1 MLVGFVTTKIFYQRV
16 AHWRGKEYSVVRD
29 QSGCVLLVSRVHYEA
44 GYQQYEQT
52 YLTLPRMNDGGFF
65 LQPDDLPLAPTEQ
78 VVEAVCPEA
87 CCTLIGVP
95 VSGCPPVRYAL
106 SKMLMAA
113 L

>member
-52 YLTLPRMNDGGFF
+52 YLTLPRMFDASFSLENEVTEIAVST
-65 LQPDDLPLAPTEQ
+65 LDDAHSLDVLDRERFDVLS
-78 VVEAVCPEA
+78 VVAD
-87 CCTLIGVP
+87 
-95 VSGCPPVRYAL
+95 
-106 SKMLMAA
+106 
-113 L
+113 